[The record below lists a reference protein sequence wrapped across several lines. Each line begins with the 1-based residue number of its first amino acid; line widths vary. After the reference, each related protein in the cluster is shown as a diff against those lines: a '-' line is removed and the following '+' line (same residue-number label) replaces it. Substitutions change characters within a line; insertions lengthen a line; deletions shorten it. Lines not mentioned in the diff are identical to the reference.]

1 MANDHDKFDGLLLS
15 MAQQCDGGIQEVS
28 VYKFFRTDSP
38 DSRWPAFCHA
48 VIINEYW
55 SIDWLIPGLFTDTSE
70 HIRFLLFSFS
80 FFSLDSVR

>member
-38 DSRWPAFCHA
+38 DSRWPAICHA
-48 VIINEYW
+48 VIINEY
-55 SIDWLIPGLFTDTSE
+55 
-70 HIRFLLFSFS
+70 
-80 FFSLDSVR
+80 